1 MSQQP
6 PAPPQGPQQPGWGPP
21 PQGPPPQGWQQGPPP
36 EAKRPW
42 FKKKRIM
49 IPLVLL
55 GLFVFGS
62 ALGGGSATDSTNTS
76 NDTATEKPADDAPAA
91 PKAAASE
98 AAAPA
103 PAAPAPAAPA
113 PAAIV
118 TTAKEMIEVLEENAL
133 KAKNTYNGKT
143 VTVSGFVGSIDASG
157 KYFSLDPSA
166 EAFVLTGVQVQTG
179 KKFQDQLASFRQD
192 QPVTVTGKITNVGEV
207 LGYSLEAATIQ

>member
-98 AAAPA
+98 A
-103 PAAPAPAAPA
+103 AAPAPAAPA